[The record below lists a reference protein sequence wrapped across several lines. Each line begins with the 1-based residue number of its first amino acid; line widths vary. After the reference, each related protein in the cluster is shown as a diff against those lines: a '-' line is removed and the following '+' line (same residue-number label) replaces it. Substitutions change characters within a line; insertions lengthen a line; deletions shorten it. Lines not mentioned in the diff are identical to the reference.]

1 LTALTT
7 HDGAPSEYAED
18 DSTPSA
24 PLAVAFKAATVPG
37 NAPAAATCM
46 VDAAQSIKPLVAHL
60 TASTSMQM
68 PEPEGLQEC
77 YALHL
82 LGDVPRPNESQ

>member
-1 LTALTT
+1 LTVLTT

-18 DSTPSA
+18 GSTPSA

-46 VDAAQSIKPLVAHL
+46 VDAAQSI
-60 TASTSMQM
+60 T
-68 PEPEGLQEC
+68 
-77 YALHL
+77 
-82 LGDVPRPNESQ
+82 